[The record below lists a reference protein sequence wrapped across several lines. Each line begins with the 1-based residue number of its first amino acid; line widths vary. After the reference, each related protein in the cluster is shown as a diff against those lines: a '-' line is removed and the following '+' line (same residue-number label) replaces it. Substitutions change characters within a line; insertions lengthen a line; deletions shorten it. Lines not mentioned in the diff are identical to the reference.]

1 MFFDVGVEEKEEE
14 RPEEDRPEED
24 RPEED
29 RPEERL
35 EGRPEERLEGRPE
48 EDRPE
53 ERLEKSEERPEV
65 EHDEGPNEGIAVELL
80 VKCEAGARA
89 GLAFFIS
96 EGDSGLFQR
105 IKFANWATGVIVAG
119 IIYP

>member
-1 MFFDVGVEEKEEE
+1 MFFDVGL
-14 RPEEDRPEED
+14 
-24 RPEED
+24 
-29 RPEERL
+29 ERL

-48 EDRPE
+48 VERLEERPEVERPE
-53 ERLEKSEERPEV
+53 ERLEERLERSEERPEV

>member
-1 MFFDVGVEEKEEE
+1 
-14 RPEEDRPEED
+14 
-24 RPEED
+24 
-29 RPEERL
+29 
-35 EGRPEERLEGRPE
+35 
-48 EDRPE
+48 
-53 ERLEKSEERPEV
+53 
-65 EHDEGPNEGIAVELL
+65 VELL